1 MSGARAVIALGSNL
15 GDREQTLLA
24 ATREIADL
32 DGVELIA
39 ASGAVETVAVKPQ
52 GEDPDAP
59 AYLNAVV
66 IVETSLDP
74 LDLLHRLREIEQRHG
89 RVRAE
94 RWGDRTLDLDLI
106 DVAGVTL
113 STEELTLPHPRAAER
128 AFVLEP
134 WLQADPDARLTGHGP
149 VRDLLEAL

>member
-52 GEDPDAP
+52 GKDPDAP